1 MNVLIVLFVSF
12 GIAAVAIKMVTH
24 KQDIAMAARVG
35 MSVMLLFTA
44 LGHFMFAK
52 GMSMMIPDFIPF
64 KMEMVYFTGVIEI
77 AAALGLQ
84 LPKFRVLTA
93 WLLILFF
100 IVILPSNIK
109 AGMEH
114 IDLYKANYQGA
125 GTGYLWFR
133 VPLQLFFIA
142 WIYFSS
148 INNKL
153 GRTKVAQ
160 LPVPH

>member
-12 GIAAVAIKMVTH
+12 GIAAVVIRIVTH
-24 KQDIAMAARVG
+24 KHNLAMAARVG

-44 LGHFMFAK
+44 LGHFMFAE

-64 KMEMVYFTGVIEI
+64 KMEMVYLTAIIEI

-84 LPKFRVLTA
+84 LPKLRVLTA

-100 IVILPSNIK
+100 VLILPSNIK
-109 AGMEH
+109 SSMEH
-114 IDLYKANYQGA
+114 IDMYKANYQGD
-125 GTGYLWFR
+125 GTGHLWFR
-133 VPLQLFFIA
+133 IPLQLFFIA

-148 INNKL
+148 IKNKL
-153 GRTKVAQ
+153 REAKKPQ
-160 LPVPH
+160 